1 MLLKTTQSV
10 AKSCYNVQKRTF
22 VRGAL
27 LDYFKHHDHKDANY
41 QVASFNPV
49 TPLDGHKGIV
59 RASGERK
66 TQLTKLKNG
75 ITVVTE
81 VGAFP
86 GVVDLGVLLDVGVRD
101 ETKET
106 SGALLSIKNTYL
118 KTVLTTNET
127 VNYGIV
133 QMSGGDFTMDYDQEN
148 TYFKAHCLGHDVV
161 DVFSMMTDCALEP
174 KSAVAADVGIW
185 KNHETHK
192 LQDYLQTGE
201 DFHDQ
206 VMQVAYGG
214 KGLGMPLTGHR
225 HNVNY
230 LNAHTIQ
237 KFQMENINPNRVYIA
252 AAGLESHEE
261 FVDLV
266 EEKLGFMQAVKGGGK
281 QREASKYVGG
291 EYRNA
296 VEGNHLNMV
305 LAFESVNWKHKD
317 MITFNLINT
326 LLGNSNVD
334 SHSLGKGLN
343 ARLRKNIAEKHHFV
357 DYVHGLNFHFTDSG
371 LFGIHA
377 QGAASNGKDILNA
390 VVTELKNLTKAIPAE
405 ELNRAKN
412 VLKANI
418 AATMESQTDRIEEAV
433 KNAKLFGGVHTDKY
447 FAEVDKVT
455 GEQINKAVADLL
467 SKPPTFAARGGDA
480 YSLPSLDKIQN
491 SLKL

>member
-10 AKSCYNVQKRTF
+10 AKSCFQVPKRTF

-27 LDYFKHHDHKDANY
+27 LDYFKHHDQKDANY
-41 QVASFNPV
+41 QVASFNPA
-49 TPLDGHKGIV
+49 TPLEGHKGIV
-59 RASGERK
+59 RAGGERK
-66 TQLTKLKNG
+66 TKVTKLKNG

-86 GVVDLGVLLDVGVRD
+86 GVVDLGILLDVGVRD

-148 TYFKAHCLGHDVV
+148 TYFKAHCLGHDVT
-161 DVFSMMTDCALEP
+161 DVFSMISDCALEP

-192 LQDYLQTGE
+192 LEDYLQTGE

-237 KFQMENINPNRVYIA
+237 KFQMENINPSRIFVA
-252 AAGLESHEE
+252 AAGLEDHDE
-261 FVDLV
+261 FVNLV
-266 EEKLGFMQAVKGGGK
+266 EEKLGFLQQSKGGK
-281 QREASKYVGG
+281 QRDASKYLGG

-296 VEGNHLNMV
+296 VEGNHLNIV
-305 LAFESVNWKHKD
+305 LAFESVNWKHSD
-317 MITFNLINT
+317 VITFNVISA
-326 LLGNSNVD
+326 LLGNSSVEA
-334 SHSLGKGLN
+334 HTLGKGLN
-343 ARLRKNIAEKHHFV
+343 ARLRKNLAEKNAYI
-357 DYVHGLNFHFTDSG
+357 DYAHALNFHFSDSG

-377 QGAASNGKDILNA
+377 QGSASNGKEILNSLT
-390 VVTELKNLTKAIPAE
+390 TELKNLTKPIPAD
-405 ELNRAKN
+405 ELQRAKN

-418 AATMESQTDRIEEAV
+418 AATLERQTDRIEEAV
-433 KNAKLFGGVHTDKY
+433 KNVKLFGGVYTDKY
-447 FAEVDKVT
+447 FSEVDKVT
-455 GEQINKAVADLL
+455 SEQINKAVADLL
-467 SKPPTFAARGGDA
+467 TKNPTFAVRGGDA